1 MMEGDNIQTG
11 GMENLKNLRYAPY
24 RIYISEHML
33 TILSLLVFQRHISL
47 TTNLTL
53 YLIIDI

>member
-33 TILSLLVFQRHISL
+33 TIFNLLVF
-47 TTNLTL
+47 
-53 YLIIDI
+53 